1 MEKSNVTSFPKGKV
15 AKKAIKVAADICV
28 FTNDNVRIEKV

>member
-1 MEKSNVTSFPKGKV
+1 MDTELKAEEV

-28 FTNDNVRIEKV
+28 FTNNNIRVEKI

>member
-15 AKKAIKVAADICV
+15 AK
-28 FTNDNVRIEKV
+28 EKTTIQIHYHQEKLFQN

>member
-15 AKKAIKVAADICV
+15 AK
-28 FTNDNVRIEKV
+28 EKNTIANSLSPFSCETSAEK

>member
-1 MEKSNVTSFPKGKV
+1 MEGDMSAEEV

-28 FTNDNVRIEKV
+28 FTNDNVKVEKI